1 MASESDL
8 AAQLLRRASEDE
20 AAARAMLP
28 VESVTQAIIGFHAQ
42 QAVEKSLK
50 AVLAAHRVD
59 FPFIHDIAG
68 LTELCEQA
76 GIRLPQELDGVD
88 ALTPYAAILRYDD
101 NPAGSVDRE
110 TALRWAAA
118 AVAWARSAI
127 EATDPKR
134 VGWRK

>member
-28 VESVTQAIIGFHAQ
+28 LASVTQAIVGFHAQ

-50 AVLAAHRVD
+50 AVLAAHRVE
-59 FPFIHDIAG
+59 FPFMHDIAG

-76 GIRLPQELDGVD
+76 GAHLPHELDGVD

-118 AVAWARSAI
+118 AVAWAQSTI
-127 EATDPKR
+127 EPS
-134 VGWRK
+134 GP